1 MVNDHRVPW
10 KYAGECVSNVLSLTM
25 ISYSPHS
32 LKKTI
37 LKDKYIDTVFEKGR
51 GREIYL
57 VGGYVRD
64 TLRRLVSSDRDFVV
78 SGDLKS
84 FVDKIRNIIG
94 GTVVQFKKDNMI
106 RIALHEGLTF
116 DFSRPAGT
124 LREDLSKRD
133 FTVNAIAWSP
143 DSGIVDY
150 FHGLDDLS
158 KKRIRAI
165 SEENIISDPL
175 RMIRAYRFAA
185 ELSGSIENRTRKI
198 IKSLHGR
205 IKKVSP
211 ERITLELF
219 TLLNS
224 RNSSKYLKMGLDDG
238 ILSRI
243 LLLPFKKLE
252 NNIREI
258 YKLEKVLSTHPSHRI
273 KVMLN
278 EIYAQNLTN
287 KGLLCLETLLQ
298 DGYADPKTIK
308 NLRLSNRIL
317 KHINSAFQGIKL
329 LGEQSTVSGGAL
341 FDLFMKSEEA
351 SRDILIIK
359 SRSDLLRQYEKFK
372 RIWKRGL
379 LTSEEIIH
387 ISNLKADPRIGKI
400 IEKVKKAQFEEKI
413 RTKKQA
419 VDFIRELV
427 TSSSG

>member
-1 MVNDHRVPW
+1 MV
-10 KYAGECVSNVLSLTM
+10 
-25 ISYSPHS
+25 SYSPHS

-84 FVDKIRNIIG
+84 FVDEIRNIIG

-133 FTVNAIAWSP
+133 FTVNAIAWAP

-185 ELSGSIENRTRKI
+185 ELSGSIEDRTRKI

-205 IKKVSP
+205 IKKLSP

-298 DGYADPKTIK
+298 DGHADPKTIK

-317 KHINSAFQGIKL
+317 KRIDSAFQGMKL
-329 LGEQSTVSGGAL
+329 LGEKGPHQMVHCSICL
-341 FDLFMKSEEA
+341 
-351 SRDILIIK
+351 
-359 SRSDLLRQYEKFK
+359 
-372 RIWKRGL
+372 
-379 LTSEEIIH
+379 
-387 ISNLKADPRIGKI
+387 
-400 IEKVKKAQFEEKI
+400 
-413 RTKKQA
+413 
-419 VDFIRELV
+419 
-427 TSSSG
+427 

>member
-1 MVNDHRVPW
+1 
-10 KYAGECVSNVLSLTM
+10 
-25 ISYSPHS
+25 
-32 LKKTI
+32 
-37 LKDKYIDTVFEKGR
+37 
-51 GREIYL
+51 
-57 VGGYVRD
+57 
-64 TLRRLVSSDRDFVV
+64 
-78 SGDLKS
+78 
-84 FVDKIRNIIG
+84 
-94 GTVVQFKKDNMI
+94 MI
-106 RIALHEGLTF
+106 RIALHVGFTF

-165 SEENIISDPL
+165 SEENMISDPL

-185 ELSGSIENRTRKI
+185 ELSGSIEDRTRKI

-224 RNSSKYLKMGLDDG
+224 INSSKYLKMGLDDG

-308 NLRLSNRIL
+308 NLRLSNRIH
-317 KHINSAFQGIKL
+317 KHIDSVFQGMKL
-329 LGEQSTVSGGAL
+329 LGGKRTVSDGVL
-341 FDLFMKSEEA
+341 FDLFMKSKEA

-359 SRSDLLRQYEKFK
+359 TRSDLLGQYEKFK
-372 RIWKRGL
+372 RIWKGGL

-387 ISNLKADPRIGKI
+387 ISNLRADPRIGKI
-400 IEKVKKAQFEEKI
+400 IEKVKKAQFEGKI
-413 RTKKQA
+413 KTRKEA
-419 VDFIRELV
+419 VDFIREIDYP
-427 TSSSG
+427 TRRIRRGE